1 MRMMMNL
8 FRKVKLK
15 VIKKSQIRSSKTNSD
30 LHTRRGRDS
39 MKIGIIGSGDVGQ
52 RLADG
57 FIELGNTVK
66 IGSRDP
72 NQKKLTEWIDKHD
85 NEGKASS
92 GTFTEA
98 ASFGEL
104 IVLATSWAGTADA
117 IRMIDPQN
125 FAGKVL
131 IDVTNPLD
139 FSEGMPPRLVVGY
152 TDSAGETIQR
162 MLPNSKVVKAF
173 NIVGNPH
180 MVHPNFMGGPPTM
193 FICGNDDEAKKN
205 VIDNI
210 ITKFGW
216 ETIDIGGIEGA
227 RLLEPL
233 ALLWITHYF
242 RTGTGDHAFKL
253 LRK

>member
-1 MRMMMNL
+1 L
-8 FRKVKLK
+8 G
-15 VIKKSQIRSSKTNSD
+15 T
-30 LHTRRGRDS
+30 
-39 MKIGIIGSGDVGQ
+39 GSGDVGR

-72 NQKKLTEWIDKHD
+72 NQQKKAQWIAKH
-85 NEGKASS
+85 EKGKASS
-92 GTFTEA
+92 GTFAEA

-104 IVLATSWAGTADA
+104 DLLATLLAGAADA
-117 IRMIDPQN
+117 TKMADQKN
-125 FAGKVL
+125 LAGKVV

-139 FSEGMPPRLVVGY
+139 FFKGMSPRLAIGHN
-152 TDSAGETIQR
+152 DSPGETVQR
-162 MLPNSKVVKAF
+162 MLPDSKVIRAF

-180 MVHPNFMGGPPTM
+180 MIHPDFPGGPPTM
-193 FICGNDDEAKKN
+193 FICVNDKDSKKT
-205 VIDNI
+205 VTDNI
-210 ITKFGW
+210 LTKFCW

-233 ALLWITHYF
+233 AFLWILNYF
-242 RTGTGDHAFKL
+242 RTGNGNHAFKL

>member
-1 MRMMMNL
+1 
-8 FRKVKLK
+8 
-15 VIKKSQIRSSKTNSD
+15 
-30 LHTRRGRDS
+30 

-57 FIELGNTVK
+57 FIELGHTVK

-72 NQKKLTEWIDKHD
+72 NQKKVTEWIDKHD
-85 NEGKASS
+85 NGR
-92 GTFTEA
+92 A

-104 IVLATSWAGTADA
+104 NVLATSWAGTADA
-117 IRMIDPQN
+117 IRMVDPQN
-125 FAGKVL
+125 FAGKVV

-139 FSEGMPPRLVVGY
+139 FSEGMAPRLAVGH
-152 TDSAGETIQR
+152 TDSAGETVQR

-180 MVHPNFMGGPPTM
+180 MVHPNFPGGPPTM

-210 ITKFGW
+210 LTKFGW